1 MSTHEQISE
10 LLVGFALRELS
21 DQQSS
26 EVKAHLTECQ
36 QCSSELRRL
45 QAVLQC
51 AASRRE
57 LSADK
62 QICESAK
69 HTLFAIVANRE
80 TKEPTSRLTICLD
93 SIGRTIMKSRIT
105 KLAAAAV
112 ITIAVLIGI
121 PQLGG
126 GTVTF
131 ADVIKPI
138 LNARTVV
145 LDFIVGSEET
155 GLVMHDIVVGSRIR
169 RTFSNMATIMIIDL
183 ENAKMLTLDPP
194 SKVAVYVDIQ
204 GPLRE
209 GTRNLIEFVRNAVI
223 RVKDQPDIPVQ
234 ELGQREID
242 GRKAVGFLVRSHNEE
257 VTIWADAKTATPIRI
272 ELLYGQTLYILKN
285 IEFDVPVEESLVSMD
300 VPAGYTLSDKRFD
313 MTQFTEQDFITSL
326 RLYAEHLLAGSFP
339 QSLSLEDLMNQ
350 TPRIGEKIGQLNIS
364 DEEKTQLG
372 MTLGRGFVFFQ
383 QLGPS
388 GVDWHYAGTGVK
400 LGEADKAI
408 FWYQPKGSQT
418 YRVIYGDLSVKD
430 VAPENLPK

>member
-10 LLVGFALRELS
+10 LLVDFALRQLS

-36 QCSSELRRL
+36 QCNSELRRL
-45 QAVLQC
+45 QAILEC
-51 AASRRE
+51 AANRRE
-57 LSADK
+57 LWADE
-62 QICESAK
+62 QVCESAK
-69 HTLFAIVANRE
+69 EALFAVVANRAM
-80 TKEPTSRLTICLD
+80 KEPTPRLTIRLE
-93 SIGRTIMKSRIT
+93 SIRRTIMKSKIA
-105 KLAAAAV
+105 KLATAAAIIV
-112 ITIAVLIGI
+112 AAVLGLHLFN
-121 PQLGG
+121 PFRA
-126 GTVTF
+126 TVTF

-138 LNARTVV
+138 LSARTVV
-145 LDFIVGSEET
+145 LDFIVGSKET
-155 GLVMHDIVVGSRIR
+155 GPVMHDIVVGSRIR

-183 ENAKMLTLDPP
+183 DNAKMLTLDPP
-194 SKVAVYVDIQ
+194 SKSAVYVDIQ

-209 GTRNLIEFVRNAVI
+209 GTKNLVEFVRKVI
-223 RVKDQPDIPVQ
+223 TSLKDLPVQ

-242 GRKAVGFLVRSHNEE
+242 GQKAVGFLARGHNEE
-257 VTIWADAKTATPIRI
+257 ITIWADAKTATPIRI

-313 MTQFTEQDFITSL
+313 MTKFSEQDFITSL
-326 RLYAEHLLAGSFP
+326 RLYAEHLLAGNFP
-339 QSLSLEDLMNQ
+339 QSLSLEDFMNQ

-383 QLGPS
+383 QLGPN
-388 GVDWHYAGTGVK
+388 GVDWHYAGSGVK

>member
-1 MSTHEQISE
+1 MNCAECKE
-10 LLVGFALRELS
+10 LLVAYIEGLLDETKKRSVAQHLKDCAVCRAELKETSNLCSRLVNNGKNLAQTNLEDVVLERIIREQNS
-21 DQQSS
+21 
-26 EVKAHLTECQ
+26 
-36 QCSSELRRL
+36 RL
-45 QAVLQC
+45 K
-51 AASRRE
+51 AAS
-57 LSADK
+57 K
-62 QICESAK
+62 
-69 HTLFAIVANRE
+69 
-80 TKEPTSRLTICLD
+80 
-93 SIGRTIMKSRIT
+93 IGASLNIRRTIMKSKIA
-105 KLAAAAV
+105 KLAAAAAIIV
-112 ITIAVLIGI
+112 ATVLGLHLFN
-121 PQLGG
+121 PFRA
-126 GTVTF
+126 TVTF

-138 LNARTVV
+138 LSARTVV

-155 GLVMHDIVVGSRIR
+155 GPVMHDIVVGSRIR

-183 ENAKMLTLDPP
+183 DNAKMLTLDPP
-194 SKVAVYVDIQ
+194 SKGAAYVDIR

-209 GTRNLIEFVRNAVI
+209 GTKNLLEFVRKVI
-223 RVKDQPDIPVQ
+223 TSLKDMPVQ

-242 GRKAVGFLVRSHNEE
+242 GQKAVGFLVRGHNEE
-257 VTIWADAKTATPIRI
+257 ITIWANPKTATPIRI

-300 VPAGYTLSDKRFD
+300 VPAGYTLSDKQFD
-313 MTQFTEQDFITSL
+313 MTKFSEQDFITSL

-339 QSLSLEDLMNQ
+339 QTLSLEDLMNQ

-383 QLGPS
+383 QLGPN
-388 GVDWHYAGTGVK
+388 GVDWHYAGSGVK

-430 VAPENLPK
+430 VAPNDLPK

>member
-1 MSTHEQISE
+1 MNAHERIKG
-10 LLVGFALRELS
+10 LLVDFALRELS
-21 DQQSS
+21 EQQSAQV
-26 EVKAHLTECQ
+26 EAHLTECQ

-69 HTLFAIVANRE
+69 HALFAIVANRE

-112 ITIAVLIGI
+112 IIIAVLIGI
-121 PQLGG
+121 HQLGG

-155 GLVMHDIVVGSRIR
+155 GPVMHDIVVGSRIR
-169 RTFSNMATIMIIDL
+169 RTISNMDTIMIIDL
-183 ENAKMLTLDPP
+183 DSAKMLTLDPP
-194 SKVAVYVDIQ
+194 SKVAAYVDIQ

-209 GTRNLIEFVRNAVI
+209 GTKNLVEFVRNAVI

-242 GRKAVGFLVRSHNEE
+242 GRKAVGFLVRGHNEQI
-257 VTIWADAKTATPIRI
+257 TIWADSRTAQPIRI
-272 ELLYGQTLYILKN
+272 EMLLGQTLYILKN
-285 IEFDVPVEESLVSMD
+285 IEFDVPVDESLVSMD
-300 VPAGYTLSDKRFD
+300 VPAGYTSSAKEFD
-313 MTQFTEQDFITSL
+313 MRQFTEQDFITVL
-326 RLYAEHLLAGSFP
+326 RLWAEHLLGGSFP
-339 QSLSLEDLMNQ
+339 QSLTVGDLMSL
-350 TPRIGEKIGQLNIS
+350 TPRMGEKIGQLNIS
-364 DEEKTQLG
+364 DQEKTQLG
-372 MTLGRGFVFFQ
+372 MTMGRGFVFFQ
-383 QLGPS
+383 QLDPTGAT
-388 GVDWHYAGTGVK
+388 WHYAGSGVK
-400 LGEADKAI
+400 LGDASKAV
-408 FWYQPKGSQT
+408 FWYQPKGSAT
-418 YRVIYGDLSVKD
+418 CRVIYGDLSVKD